1 VSQPSPPTARVVR
14 ILEYL
19 AGRPGSPQTVTQIA
33 RALRM
38 ARATCALVV
47 EQLADHAWVVR
58 TDDGYVLGPAVV
70 PVARA
75 ALDSPA
81 SGSVA
86 HEALAELAADL
97 DTLCT
102 TSAVIGGDIV
112 VLDRAGPPPLGD
124 GEAVAVGARF
134 PFTPPSGIMHV
145 AWEPDAVV
153 DAWLQRTP
161 SPVPASDIA
170 RLRDVARDV
179 RVRGVLVERLTDQ
192 APRLLALLAG
202 MANDEMPDALRRL
215 VGDMVAPLASRD
227 YLARELRPGRSY
239 PVHIVAAP
247 TFDPTG
253 RQRHLVAAFVAQ
265 PALPYAELTATS
277 QRVRAAADQVTA
289 AMGGADPWRATSKT
303 SRPPR
308 G

>member
-14 ILEYL
+14 VLEYL

-33 RALRM
+33 RALRVP
-38 ARATCALVV
+38 RATCALVV

-58 TDDGYVLGPAVV
+58 TEHGYVLGPAVV

-75 ALDSPA
+75 ALESPA
-81 SGSVA
+81 SGAVSHA
-86 HEALAELAADL
+86 ALTALAADL
-97 DTLCT
+97 DTVCT
-102 TSAVIGGDIV
+102 TSAVIGGHIV
-112 VLDRAGPPPLGD
+112 VVDRAGPPHLGD
-124 GEAVAVGARF
+124 VAVAVGARF

-161 SPVPASDIA
+161 APLPAADVA

-179 RVRGVLVERLTDQ
+179 RARGVLVERLTDQ

-202 MANDEMPDALRRL
+202 MANDEMPDALRQL
-215 VGDMVAPLASRD
+215 VGDVVAPLASRD

-239 PVHIVAAP
+239 PVNIVAAP
-247 TFDPTG
+247 TFDHTG
-253 RQRHLVAAFVAQ
+253 RQRHLIAAFVAQ
-265 PALPYAELTATS
+265 AALPYAALTATS
-277 QRVRAAADQVTA
+277 QRVRAAADVVTA
-289 AMGGADPWRATSKT
+289 AIGGSDPWHPTGSPP
-303 SRPPR
+303 RPPR
-308 G
+308 A